1 MAAAKAEN
9 KNDVAGVFKKLL
21 NEAVANLDEVYNRFL
36 FEDYKADKI
45 NETYVF
51 ATTTATFFS
60 NYNDTVLIEAMEQ
73 YLTGYSVTKA
83 SAPDEDVTANKLFP
97 TEASLVNASMTT
109 EFAGTTVNKFEKIDG
124 VADVAKTA
132 TNAMAAIDARVDF
145 YETKIENMAIKD
157 NFLAYLDTATVN
169 VARAYLDYM
178 AAANLTYDMI
188 NKLVAE
194 RNMADTTITIKKFQE
209 QMGAIELDNYK
220 TEYTNLLNLIASKN
234 EEAHLEY
241 LTGKTFAKA
250 LEAVKSSDTT
260 KTWATGLNA
269 VVQPVDALN
278 AGTTAYYGYVGSAI
292 VDFDE
297 VVNVNTK
304 YVRVDDKGN
313 PVKDDKGNLIYDNLY

>member
-1 MAAAKAEN
+1 
-9 KNDVAGVFKKLL
+9 
-21 NEAVANLDEVYNRFL
+21 
-36 FEDYKADKI
+36 
-45 NETYVF
+45 
-51 ATTTATFFS
+51 
-60 NYNDTVLIEAMEQ
+60 
-73 YLTGYSVTKA
+73 
-83 SAPDEDVTANKLFP
+83 
-97 TEASLVNASMTT
+97 
-109 EFAGTTVNKFEKIDG
+109 
-124 VADVAKTA
+124 
-132 TNAMAAIDARVDF
+132 
-145 YETKIENMAIKD
+145 MAIKD

-188 NKLVAE
+188 NNLVAA
-194 RNMADTTITIKKFQE
+194 RNYVDTAITIKKFQE
-209 QMGAIELDNYK
+209 QMGTIELDNYK

-250 LEAVKSSDTT
+250 LEDVKSSDTT

-278 AGTTAYYGYVGSAI
+278 AGTTAHYAYVGSAI

-297 VVNVNTK
+297 VVNVNTE